1 MQLQGQ
7 QENAFPWWPIPETEQ
22 QRIDAVT
29 DQERSFHASVRCANG
44 ALGLLVDPGSYGN
57 LVGSE
62 WLQEVQS
69 TLQDKGI
76 DSEVRPRGAPLRVGG
91 VGKGAQRCNQDMT
104 IPLAMARQDGSIKG
118 GTFTAPVIESSSAP
132 ALLGLRS
139 LTEHRA
145 VLDLVSNQLHLL
157 GPGEPRVEFPAG
169 TETFN
174 LERAPTG
181 HLLLPFQEYSKL
193 TESTQGVRHL
203 FTEPIA
209 EAGYMSVDANAM
221 KVSHL
226 KHAMSNV
233 PKPKKRQPKVR
244 VQDLWVQPQG
254 MLHVPPKQA

>member
-1 MQLQGQ
+1 MFNML
-7 QENAFPWWPIPETEQ
+7 EPVPP
-22 QRIDAVT
+22 
-29 DQERSFHASVRCANG
+29 ASQ
-44 ALGLLVDPGSYGN
+44 
-57 LVGSE
+57 

-76 DSEVRPRGAPLRVGG
+76 DSEVRPRGAPLRLGG

-181 HLLLPFQEYSKL
+181 HVSGVLQTHGVYSRGP
-193 TESTQGVRHL
+193 T
-203 FTEPIA
+203 
-209 EAGYMSVDANAM
+209 SVHRANC
-221 KVSHL
+221 
-226 KHAMSNV
+226 
-233 PKPKKRQPKVR
+233 
-244 VQDLWVQPQG
+244 
-254 MLHVPPKQA
+254 